1 MAGLLNECG
10 GEQQVTKQFNFNR
23 RHVVMAGMAIA
34 LAGCKV
40 IPDGGA
46 PRPAPAPTPTPTTEP
61 SATVLPT
68 DQARHRIAL
77 LVPLTG
83 RNAEV
88 GQSIAN
94 ATTMALLD
102 TNANNLRITTY
113 DTATGAQAA
122 ASKAAADGNKLI
134 LGPLM
139 GDNVTAVAAVARPA
153 DIPMV
158 SFSNNTAVASR
169 DVFVMGHIPDQ
180 SIVRS
185 VRFARD
191 AGKSRFAALIPNGE
205 YGQKAEQSL
214 RRAVDGAGGS
224 LVAIERYRRSN
235 TAIASA
241 AQRLKTRGGFDTVL
255 IADSPSL
262 ATRGAAPLGASQILG
277 TELWSG
283 ESAVARSSALN
294 GAWFSAVSDG
304 RYRQF
309 RESYSQRFG
318 AQPYRIATLGY
329 DSVLLVLN
337 IARDWRPG
345 SDFPMNRLRD
355 DDGFIGIDGAF
366 RFNSNGVA
374 ERAMEVREVRNGS
387 VSIVSGAPRS
397 FD

>member
-1 MAGLLNECG
+1 MNECG
-10 GEQQVTKQFNFNR
+10 GEQQVTKQFYFDR
-23 RHVVMAGMAIA
+23 RHLVMAGLAVT

-46 PRPAPAPTPTPTTEP
+46 PRPAPAPTPTPTATAEP

-77 LVPLTG
+77 LVPLSG
-83 RNAEV
+83 ENAEV

-113 DTATGAQAA
+113 DTATGPEAA
-122 ASKAAADGNKLI
+122 ASRAIADGNKLI

-139 GDNVTAVAAVARPA
+139 GTNVASISATARQA
-153 DIPMV
+153 DVPIV
-158 SFSNNTAVASR
+158 SFSNDTSIAADNVY
-169 DVFVMGHIPDQ
+169 VMGHVPDQ

-185 VRFARD
+185 VRYARD
-191 AGKSRFAALIPNGE
+191 NGKSRFAALIPNGE
-205 YGQKAEQSL
+205 YGQRAEQSM
-214 RRAVDGAGGS
+214 RSAVDSAGGQI
-224 LVAIERYRRSN
+224 VAIERYRRSN
-235 TAIASA
+235 AAATSA
-241 AQRLKTRGGFDTVL
+241 AQRLQARGGFDAVL

-262 ATRGAAPLGASQILG
+262 APRGAGPLGGSQILG

-283 ESAVARSSALN
+283 ESTIARSTALN
-294 GAWFSAVSDG
+294 GAWFSAVSDD

-318 AQPYRIATLGY
+318 SPPYRIATLGY
-329 DSVLLVLN
+329 DAVLTVLK
-337 IARDWRPG
+337 IANDWTPG
-345 SDFPMNRLRD
+345 SDFPTSKVRD
-355 DDGFIGIDGAF
+355 RDGFIGIDGAF
-366 RFNSNGVA
+366 RFNNDRVA

-387 VSIVSGAPRS
+387 VTIISTAPRS